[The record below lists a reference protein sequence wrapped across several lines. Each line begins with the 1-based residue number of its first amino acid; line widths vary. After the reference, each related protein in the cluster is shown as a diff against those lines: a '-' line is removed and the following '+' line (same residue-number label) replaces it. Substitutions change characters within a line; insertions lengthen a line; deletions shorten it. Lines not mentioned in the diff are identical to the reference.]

1 MSRLKGAVGCF
12 VLVALAP
19 ILFIAQ
25 AKAEPPRTR
34 KDLQLRIEEALTNRD
49 AQALEALYYWDQV
62 DPEVRELH
70 QEMFQTLVETR
81 VESVNFAPL
90 TPDYET
96 EIVEDGVHYTV
107 NIPIKG
113 LIRIQVYDD
122 VVDQRGTITIPYGQ
136 VGVFMYLA
144 GIRYNNEGAASSK
157 YNYYTI
163 NVQTLLFPQ
172 PVPFIGIYSYEKD
185 GEQFKKKFK
194 GSGFYKDNIE
204 ADRLLACIVRKEGD
218 VNGWVKVLIKKNAAT
233 IFDARELDAG
243 KPIIFKDGP

>member
-1 MSRLKGAVGCF
+1 MSSRNWLWRF
-12 VLVALAP
+12 FILAL
-19 ILFIAQ
+19 IFLCVFNVQ

-34 KDLQLRIEEALTNRD
+34 KDLQLRIEEALANRD
-49 AQALEALYYWDQV
+49 AQALEALYYWDEV
-62 DPEVRELH
+62 KKEVRDLH
-70 QEMFQTLVETR
+70 REMFKTLVETR
-81 VESVNFAPL
+81 VESVDFAPL

-113 LIRIQVYDD
+113 LVRVQVYDD

-136 VGVFMYLA
+136 VGIFMYLA
-144 GIRYNNEGAASSK
+144 GIRYNNEGAAASK

-185 GEQFKKKFK
+185 GEQFKKKFR
-194 GSGFYKDNIE
+194 GSGFYKDNVE
-204 ADRLLACIVRKEGD
+204 ADRLLACIVRKEGTAD
-218 VNGWVKVLIKKNAAT
+218 GWIKVLIKKNATT
-233 IFDARELDAG
+233 IFEARELDVG